1 MSFIRNLIAAL
12 AATIL
17 SGAALAEDAATPQ
30 QTEMATAIGEAN
42 AALQDGPQKIGVM
55 GQASLDLPEG
65 YGFVPAAQSLRLL
78 RAMGNKPGDDVSGI
92 IVPTTGA
99 EPWFIVVRYIA
110 SGYIKDDD
118 ARDWKADDLLAN
130 IRKGTEESNKERAQ
144 RGLPEI
150 DITGWVEAPHYEADT
165 HRLVWSLA
173 TRAKAGGADDE
184 GVNYNTLALGREGYV
199 SMNLVTGLN
208 QVEARKPIAKM
219 LLGALNF
226 DAGKRYADFNDKT
239 DKVAEYGLAALVAG
253 VAVKKLGLFAVIAA
267 FLAKFAK
274 VIGVAVLAGGA
285 GLSKFFG
292 RKKDQG

>member
-1 MSFIRNLIAAL
+1 MSFIRNLIVAL

-17 SGAALAEDAATPQ
+17 SGSALAEDAATPQ

-199 SMNLVTGLN
+199 SMNLVTDLQ